1 MPVSVTLSRIRS
13 AADAAIVRSTSNT
26 RVRFMTCASEARPSR
41 VLFLYRLRTM
51 RISPRETT
59 VLRVGTEG
67 EAPKDD
73 GYWQDAVPQTR
84 LEAIQ
89 EWFQV
94 RGHLFGS

>member
-1 MPVSVTLSRIRS
+1 MSVSVTLSRIRS
-13 AADAAIVRSTSNT
+13 AAAAVIVRSTNNT
-26 RVRFMTCASEARPSR
+26 RVCFVKCTGMARSSL
-41 VLFLYRLRTM
+41 VFFLFRMWTM

-59 VLRVGTEG
+59 FLRVGTEG

-84 LEAIQ
+84 LEAVQ

-94 RGHLFGS
+94 RGDLFWG